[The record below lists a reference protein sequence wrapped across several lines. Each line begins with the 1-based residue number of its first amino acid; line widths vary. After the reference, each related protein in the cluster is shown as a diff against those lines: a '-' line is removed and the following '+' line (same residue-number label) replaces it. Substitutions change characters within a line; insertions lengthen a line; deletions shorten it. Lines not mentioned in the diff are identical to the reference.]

1 MTCCNTSELVH
12 TGRRCSIQVSAGQ
25 GTLRGCLQP
34 PSPARNPPGRTVHAP
49 GRAPARRAGA
59 SAAPASPAHPVNS
72 PSRCA
77 LASCVTQLQP
87 ALSPNQTSLYQPTL
101 TPGPWLSTTSLK
113 KDGSSQRASLGSP
126 RTVPNPAASPLT
138 PSLRPF
144 GSAAGLCSGTVWHGR
159 RALATT
165 GFPKMQP
172 LERLP
177 RVCAPSWGG
186 DARTSG
192 SPSLWPV
199 DARLRA
205 ARSPHSA
212 RPRPLRISCR
222 GLLGP
227 LRGSCVP
234 QREALGR
241 GCPPALRST
250 CSPQN
255 GTRHHAFR
263 LETSEAARRPPSAAR
278 GALAHTQ
285 RGPSGFTRAQRW

>member
-25 GTLRGCLQP
+25 GTLRGSLQP

-77 LASCVTQLQP
+77 LASCVTRLHP
-87 ALSPNQTSLYQPTL
+87 ALSPNQTSLYQPTR

-126 RTVPNPAASPLT
+126 RTVPSPAASPLT
-138 PSLRPF
+138 PPPRPF
-144 GSAAGLCSGTVWHGR
+144 GSAAGLCSGTAWHGR
-159 RALATT
+159 GALATT

-241 GCPPALRST
+241 G
-250 CSPQN
+250 
-255 GTRHHAFR
+255 
-263 LETSEAARRPPSAAR
+263 
-278 GALAHTQ
+278 
-285 RGPSGFTRAQRW
+285 